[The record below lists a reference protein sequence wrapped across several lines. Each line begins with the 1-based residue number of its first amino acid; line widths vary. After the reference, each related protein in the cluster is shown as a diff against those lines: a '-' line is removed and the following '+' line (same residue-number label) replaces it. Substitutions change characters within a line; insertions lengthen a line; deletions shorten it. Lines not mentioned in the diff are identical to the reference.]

1 MFIDVISH
9 LFLLQ
14 FLLLHGVDIYVFGV
28 LFFCFGQDSDAAATS
43 HLCGSCSCYT
53 QKAKGYWDWRYSQSA
68 HQNCINGYGF
78 SWFIKTWRAF
88 LGLMHE
94 MNSPRGVM
102 GEEWRPLWFSHW
114 QNQLTCCSCICSLSF
129 PLFFFSQHAS
139 PDLPVMD
146 VWSAAISFDIFPPLA
161 VDHWNPKLLL
171 TWCSTMGSLCL
182 FSPSLFTLSSLPL
195 HFYSDLSGVQEE
207 LCEKKSKVEEDASG
221 LVPYEG
227 DSSDEEEERTLS
239 SKTDQSW
246 LPPVLS
252 QPPRIPTGTK
262 SASSWSM
269 QFSNPKRKRK
279 IHSVLSHSFRKL
291 SVLGSYQQRVFLIFW
306 HFAKP
311 FSNMFLQ
318 CKYRW
323 SELCRI

>member
-1 MFIDVISH
+1 MPPPPPTFV
-9 LFLLQ
+9 
-14 FLLLHGVDIYVFGV
+14 VPAPVTRKRPR
-28 LFFCFGQDSDAAATS
+28 DAGTEDTA
-43 HLCGSCSCYT
+43 
-53 QKAKGYWDWRYSQSA
+53 SQP
-68 HQNCINGYGF
+68 
-78 SWFIKTWRAF
+78 IKTASMGTVF
-88 LGLMHE
+88 LDLLRLGEHFLVRCMKWI
-94 MNSPRGVM
+94 PPV
-102 GEEWRPLWFSHW
+102 EEWGRSGDLYD
-114 QNQLTCCSCICSLSF
+114 SLIGRTNWPAVLVYVLCLSLCF
-129 PLFFFSQHAS
+129 LSQHAS

-171 TWCSTMGSLCL
+171 TWGSTMGSLFVCSL
-182 FSPSLFTLSSLPL
+182 PLSLPSPPSPL
-195 HFYSDLSGVQEE
+195 HFYWDLSGVQEE

-279 IHSVLSHSFRKL
+279 IHSVLSHSFWKL
-291 SVLGSYQQRVFLIFW
+291 PADSFPDFL
-306 HFAKP
+306 A
-311 FSNMFLQ
+311 
-318 CKYRW
+318 
-323 SELCRI
+323 LC